1 MVNTKLSKGAMQI
14 QPFKVM
20 RISDLARDMEIRGQT
35 IVHFEIGEPDFPTAV
50 PIIERA
56 KKTLD
61 KGLTKYTAGNGI
73 FELRE
78 KISDYYSRFSIN
90 VDPKQIILTNGASG
104 GLLLLVGGL
113 LNPGDKLL
121 SVDPGYPCNGAFLT
135 TIGGHLK
142 AIQLSAHNDFQPR
155 ISDFKESWEES
166 VKGMLLASPMNPTG
180 TVIAREN
187 LNDLNELSE
196 EKNGFLMV
204 DEIYQ
209 GILHKEVPYHSA
221 LEISKEIYILNSF
234 SKYFGMTGWRLGWI
248 VVPASTVEHFIKL
261 AQHLFISPNTI
272 SQHAAIEA
280 LSEACLDIH
289 ESRVKIISE
298 RLKVLSRGLQE
309 MGFVI
314 PVEPDGGFYLFVDIS
329 HTGLDS
335 EEFCSRILREFGVA
349 ITPAFDFSEHY
360 SDDYVRFSCS
370 TDLDSIN
377 LGLDRI
383 NLALKSWGV

>member
-1 MVNTKLSKGAMQI
+1 MVRTKLSKGVMQI

-20 RISDLARDMEIRGQT
+20 RISDQARDLEIQGQT

-56 KKTLD
+56 KNTLD

-78 KISDYYSRFSIN
+78 KISDYYSRCGVN
-90 VDPKQIILTNGASG
+90 VDPKQIIVTNGASG

-121 SVDPGYPCNGAFLT
+121 STDPGYPCNGAFLS

-142 AIQLSAHNDFQPR
+142 AIQLSAHNYFQPQL
-155 ISDFKESWEES
+155 SDFKENWEEA
-166 VKGMLLASPMNPTG
+166 VRGVLLASPMNPTG
-180 TVIAREN
+180 TVIGREN
-187 LNDLNELSE
+187 LNDLYELSD

-209 GILHKEVPYHSA
+209 GILHNKATYQSA

-248 VVPASTVEHFIKL
+248 VVPASTEDHFIKL

-272 SQHAAIEA
+272 SQYAAIEA
-280 LSEACLDIH
+280 LSDTCLDIH
-289 ESRVKIISE
+289 ESRVKTISE
-298 RLKVLSRGLQE
+298 RLNVLSKGLEE

-314 PVEPDGGFYLFVDIS
+314 PVKPDGGFYLFVDIS
-329 HTGLDS
+329 HTGFDS
-335 EEFCSRILREFGVA
+335 EEFCSRILIEFGVA
-349 ITPAFDFSEHY
+349 ITPAYDFSEHY
-360 SDDYVRFSCS
+360 SNDYVRFSCA